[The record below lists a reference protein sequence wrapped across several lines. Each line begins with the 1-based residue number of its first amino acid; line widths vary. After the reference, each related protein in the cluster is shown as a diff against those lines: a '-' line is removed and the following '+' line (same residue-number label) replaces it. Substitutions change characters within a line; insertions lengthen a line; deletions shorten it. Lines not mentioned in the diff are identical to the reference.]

1 METVKVIINGK
12 EIEAPRGKLLLEVC
26 LEAGFPIP
34 NFCYYKDL
42 PPQAACRM
50 CLVRIEKMGRLQTAC
65 TVRVSEGMV
74 VTTESEEIRRV
85 RIAMVDF
92 ILANHPLDCPVC
104 DKGGE
109 CELQWMAFNYGDL
122 LARFDEQKDATEEY
136 QLSPF
141 IWFDP
146 QRCILCY
153 RCIRVCDEWVEN
165 HALGVQGRGAH
176 SLIVGN
182 QPDGTLQ
189 CENCGN
195 CVEVCPVG
203 ALTSA
208 NFRFR
213 ARPWD
218 IRDTVTTCT
227 YCSDGCQLR
236 LSVRGGKVVRAWAK
250 DLTKMD
256 AEFSNKVLFS
266 FQTAPETEHR
276 WINEEFLCVK
286 GRYGN
291 EFVNSPDRLTV
302 PLVRRNGR
310 LEPTTWEEALKYV
323 AQRLQEIKRTYGPES
338 IACLGSPRL
347 TNEDLYILAK
357 FGQRVLET
365 PLVTHAMDF
374 DWRPFFRRLTV
385 PLLTQ
390 PELRERMRT
399 ILLLGGNPP
408 EYNPLTAY
416 SLRRAV
422 QLHGAQLFIV
432 ASRPISRLRVA
443 TRFFHIRP
451 GSEPAVLLALWDER
465 EVERAVASTLLTEQE
480 VHELRR
486 IVWGSDSLALLI
498 SRDVTGAAL
507 EAAAVLGGMLTQNGR
522 TVRVLPLLRFNNS
535 LGALDMGL
543 TADVPA
549 PEQVGPQIKAL
560 YLMGCDLVRFYG
572 DAWREAL
579 ARAEF
584 IVAHEL
590 FLTRTAELAH
600 VVLPAMS
607 FAELDGTFTNNAG
620 QVQRIR
626 RATSMAGDWRPDW
639 MIIAEIATRME
650 ADLGCR
656 YSAAHIFREI
666 AETVPGYQGLTYARL
681 NQEGALQTDRP
692 LVPLEAIDREKLLA
706 RLRAQVE
713 ALDLSAQRLEEP
725 APLGIGLFEPGTLT
739 EHVPLLREAFGWEV
753 KESALAHRDAGAPAR
768 SDP

>member
-12 EIEAPRGKLLLEVC
+12 EVEAPRGKLLLEVC
-26 LEAGFPIP
+26 FDAGFPIP

-74 VTTESEEIRRV
+74 VTTESEEIRQARQ
-85 RIAMVDF
+85 AMVDF

-109 CELQWMAFNYGDL
+109 CELQWMAMNYGDL
-122 LARFDEQKDATEEY
+122 LARFDEQKDATGEY
-136 QLSPF
+136 PLSPF
-141 IWFDP
+141 IWLDP

-153 RCIRVCDEWVEN
+153 RCIRVCDEWVGN
-165 HALGVQGRGAH
+165 HALGVRGRGAH
-176 SLIVGN
+176 SVIVGN
-182 QPDGTLQ
+182 RADGTLE
-189 CENCGN
+189 CEHCGN

-208 NFRFR
+208 DFRFR

-236 LSVRGGKVVRAWAK
+236 LSVRDGRVVRAWAK

-256 AEFSNKVLFS
+256 AEFANKVLFS
-266 FQTAPETEHR
+266 FRTAPETRHN

-291 EFVNSPDRLTV
+291 AFVNSPDRLTV

-310 LEPTTWEEALKYV
+310 LEPTTWEEALRQV
-323 AQRLQEIKRTYGPES
+323 AQRVLEIKRTYGPES
-338 IACLGSPRL
+338 IACIGSPRL

-357 FGQRVLET
+357 FGREVVET
-365 PLVTHAMDF
+365 PVVTHAMDV

-390 PELRERMRT
+390 PMLREEMRT
-399 ILLLGGNPP
+399 ILLIGGNPP

-416 SLRRAV
+416 SLRAAV
-422 QLHGAQLFIV
+422 HRRGAQLFIV
-432 ASRPISRLRVA
+432 GARPLSRMRVA

-451 GSEPAVLLALWDER
+451 GSEAAVLLALLDEG
-465 EVERAVASTLLTEQE
+465 EVERAAEATLLTREE
-480 VHELRR
+480 VEALRR
-486 IVWGSDSLALLI
+486 IVWESDRLAVLI
-498 SRDVTGAAL
+498 SREVTGAAL
-507 EAAAVLGGMLTQNGR
+507 EAAAVLGGILAAEGGR
-522 TVRVLPLLRFNNS
+522 QVRVLPLLRFNNS

-543 TADVPA
+543 TADLPA
-549 PEQVGPQIKAL
+549 PEQVGSQIKAL

-572 DAWREAL
+572 DVWREAL
-579 ARAEF
+579 ARAELV
-584 IVAHEL
+584 VAHEL
-590 FLTRTAELAH
+590 FLTRTAEMAH

-626 RATSMAGDWRPDW
+626 RALSATGDWRPDW
-639 MIIAEIATRME
+639 MIIDQIAAKMGV
-650 ADLGCR
+650 DLGCR
-656 YSAAHIFREI
+656 RSVANIFREI
-666 AETVPGYQGLTYARL
+666 AETVPGYQGITYARL
-681 NQEGALQTDRP
+681 NEEGAIQTERP
-692 LVPLEAIDREKLLA
+692 LVPLTAIDRGKLLE
-706 RLRAQVE
+706 RLRAQVAAIDRAAE
-713 ALDLSAQRLEEP
+713 RLREP
-725 APLGIGLFEPGTLT
+725 APLGEGLFEPGTLT
-739 EHVPLLREAFGWEV
+739 EHVPLLRKAFGWEERERV
-753 KESALAHRDAGAPAR
+753 EASR
-768 SDP
+768 

>member
-12 EIEAPRGKLLLEVC
+12 EVEAPKGKLLLEVC
-26 LEAGFPIP
+26 FEAGFPIP

-74 VTTESEEIRRV
+74 VTTESEEIRRARV
-85 RIAMVDF
+85 AMVDF

-109 CELQWMAFNYGDL
+109 CELQWMAMNYGDR
-122 LARFDEQKDATEEY
+122 LARFDEQKDATGEY
-136 QLSPF
+136 PLSPF
-141 IWFDP
+141 IWLDP

-153 RCIRVCDEWVEN
+153 RCIRVCDEWVGN
-165 HALGVQGRGAH
+165 HALGVRGRGAH
-176 SLIVGN
+176 SVIVGN
-182 QPDGTLQ
+182 RPDGTLA

-236 LSVRGGKVVRAWAK
+236 LSVRDGRVVRAWAK

-256 AEFSNKVLFS
+256 AEFANKVLFS
-266 FQTAPETEHR
+266 FQTAPETRHN
-276 WINEEFLCVK
+276 WINEEFLCLK

-302 PLVRRNGR
+302 PLLRRNGR
-310 LEPTTWEEALKYV
+310 LEPATWDEALKYV
-323 AQRLQEIKRTYGPES
+323 AQRLLEIKRAYGPES
-338 IACLGSPRL
+338 IACIGSPRL
-347 TNEDLYILAK
+347 TNEDLYVLAK
-357 FGQRVLET
+357 FGRQVVET
-365 PLVTHAMDF
+365 PHVTHAMDV
-374 DWRPFFRRLTV
+374 DWRPFFKRLTV

-390 PELRERMRT
+390 PELRERMPT
-399 ILLLGGNPP
+399 ILLIGGNPP

-416 SLRRAV
+416 SLRAAV
-422 QLHGAQLFIV
+422 HRHGARLFIV
-432 ASRPISRLRVA
+432 GARPISRLQVA

-451 GSEPAVLLALWDER
+451 GSEPAIWLALLDEG
-465 EVERAVASTLLTEQE
+465 EVERAAEATLLTREE
-480 VHELRR
+480 LRELRR
-486 IVWGSDSLALLI
+486 IVWEADRLALLV
-498 SRDVTGAAL
+498 SREVTGPAL
-507 EAAAVLGGMLTQNGR
+507 EAAAVLGGMLQAEGGR
-522 TVRVLPLLRFNNS
+522 IVRVLPLLRFNNS

-543 TADVPA
+543 VAEMPA

-572 DAWREAL
+572 DAWRQAL
-579 ARAEF
+579 ARAELV
-584 IVAHEL
+584 VAHEL
-590 FLTRTAELAH
+590 FMTRTAELAH

-626 RATSMAGDWRPDW
+626 RALSATGDWRPDW
-639 MIIAEIATRME
+639 MIIDQIAARMG

-656 YSAAHIFREI
+656 YSAANIFREI
-666 AETVPGYQGLTYARL
+666 AETIPGYQGITYARL
-681 NQEGALQTDRP
+681 NEEGAIQTERP
-692 LVPLEAIDREKLLA
+692 LMPLEAIDRARLLE

-713 ALDLSAQRLEEP
+713 TIDRTAERLQEP

-739 EHVPLLREAFGWEV
+739 EHVPLLRQAFGWDV
-753 KESALAHRDAGAPAR
+753 KESVEVSR
-768 SDP
+768 

>member
-1 METVKVIINGK
+1 METVKVVINGK
-12 EIEAPRGKLLLEVC
+12 EVEAPKGKLLLEVC
-26 LEAGFPIP
+26 FEAGFPVP

-65 TVRVSEGMV
+65 TVRVSDGMV
-74 VTTESEEIRRV
+74 VTTESEEIRRARV
-85 RIAMVDF
+85 AMVDF
-92 ILANHPLDCPVC
+92 ILSNHPLDCPVC

-109 CELQWMAFNYGDL
+109 CELQWMAMNYGDL
-122 LARFDEQKDATEEY
+122 LARFDEQKDATGEY
-136 QLSPF
+136 PLSPF
-141 IWFDP
+141 IWLDP

-153 RCIRVCDEWVEN
+153 RCIRVCDEWVGN
-165 HALGVQGRGAH
+165 HALGVRGRGAH
-176 SLIVGN
+176 SVIVGN
-182 QPDGTLQ
+182 RADGTLE

-236 LSVRGGKVVRAWAK
+236 LSVRDGRVVRAWAK

-256 AEFSNKVLFS
+256 AEFANKVLFS
-266 FQTAPETEHR
+266 FRTAPETRHN
-276 WINEEFLCVK
+276 WINEEFLCLK

-291 EFVNSPDRLTV
+291 EFVNSPERLTV

-310 LEPTTWEEALKYV
+310 LEPTSWEEALKYV
-323 AQRLQEIKRTYGPES
+323 AHRLLEIKRRYGPES
-338 IACLGSPRL
+338 IACIGSPRL

-357 FGQRVLET
+357 FGRQVVET
-365 PLVTHAMDF
+365 PHVTHAMDF
-374 DWRPFFRRLTV
+374 DWRPFFKRLTV
-385 PLLTQ
+385 PLLTR
-390 PELRERMRT
+390 PALREQMST

-408 EYNPLTAY
+408 EYQPMTAY
-416 SLRRAV
+416 SLRAAV
-422 QLHGAQLFIV
+422 HRRGARLYIV
-432 ASRPISRLRVA
+432 GARPISRLQVA

-451 GSEPAVLLALWDER
+451 GSEPAVLLALLDEG
-465 EVERAVASTLLTEQE
+465 EIERAAEATQLTREELQ
-480 VHELRR
+480 ELRR
-486 IVWGSDSLALLI
+486 IVWESDRLALLV
-498 SRDVTGAAL
+498 SCDVTGPAL
-507 EAAAVLGGMLTQNGR
+507 EAAAVLGGLVQAKGGGI
-522 TVRVLPLLRFNNS
+522 VRVSPLLRFNNS

-543 TADVPA
+543 VAELPT
-549 PEQVGPQIKAL
+549 PEHVGPQIKAL
-560 YLMGCDLVRFYG
+560 YLMGSDLVRFYG
-572 DAWREAL
+572 EAWREAL
-579 ARAEF
+579 MRAELV
-584 IVAHEL
+584 VAHEL

-626 RATSMAGDWRPDW
+626 RALSAAGDWRPDW
-639 MIIAEIATRME
+639 MIIEQIAAKMG

-656 YSAAHIFREI
+656 YSVVNIFREI
-666 AETVPGYQGLTYARL
+666 AETIPGYQGITYARL
-681 NQEGALQTDRP
+681 NEEGAIQTERP
-692 LVPLEAIDREKLLA
+692 LLPLEAIDQTRLLE

-713 ALDLSAQRLEEP
+713 TIDRTAERLHEP
-725 APLGIGLFEPGTLT
+725 APLGVGLFEPGTLT
-739 EHVPLLREAFGWEV
+739 EHVPLLRKAFGWGM
-753 KESALAHRDAGAPAR
+753 KEPVEAAR
-768 SDP
+768 

>member
-1 METVKVIINGK
+1 METVKVIINGR
-12 EIEAPRGKLLLEVC
+12 EVEAPKGKLLLEVC
-26 LEAGFPIP
+26 FEAGFPVP

-74 VTTESEEIRRV
+74 VTTESEEIRRARV
-85 RIAMVDF
+85 AMVDF

-109 CELQWMAFNYGDL
+109 CELQWMAMNYGDL
-122 LARFDEQKDATEEY
+122 LARFEEGKDATDEY
-136 QLSPF
+136 RLSPF
-141 IWFDP
+141 IWLDP

-153 RCIRVCDEWVEN
+153 RCIRVCDEWVGN
-165 HALGVQGRGAH
+165 HALGVRGRGAQ
-176 SLIVGN
+176 SVIVGN
-182 QPDGTLQ
+182 RPDGTLE

-256 AEFSNKVLFS
+256 TEFAHKVLFS
-266 FQTAPETEHR
+266 FRTAPEARHT

-291 EFVNSPDRLTV
+291 EFVNSPERLTV
-302 PLVRRNGR
+302 PLLRRHGR
-310 LEPTTWEEALKYV
+310 LEPVTWEEALRYV
-323 AQRLQEIKRTYGPES
+323 AHRLLEIKRAYGAES
-338 IACLGSPRL
+338 IACIGSPRL
-347 TNEDLYILAK
+347 TNEDLYVLAK
-357 FGQRVLET
+357 FGRQVLET
-365 PLVTHAMDF
+365 PVVTHTMDV

-408 EYNPLTAY
+408 EQNPLTAY
-416 SLRRAV
+416 SLRAAV
-422 QLHGAQLFIV
+422 HRQGARLFIV
-432 ASRPISRLRVA
+432 GARPLGRMSVA

-451 GSEPAVLLALWDER
+451 GSEAAVLLALLEER
-465 EVERAVASTLLTEQE
+465 ELDRAVRATLLTPEE
-480 VHELRR
+480 IRELRR
-486 IVWGSDSLALLI
+486 IVWEADPVALLVG
-498 SRDVTGAAL
+498 REVTGAAL
-507 EAAAVLGGMLTQNGR
+507 EAAAMLGGVLAAEGRR

-543 TADVPA
+543 VADLPA

-572 DAWREAL
+572 DAWRDAL
-579 ARAEF
+579 ARAELV
-584 IVAHEL
+584 VAHEL
-590 FLTRTAELAH
+590 FLTRTAERAH

-626 RATSMAGDWRPDW
+626 RALSAAGEWRPDW
-639 MIIAEIATRME
+639 MIIDQIATKMG

-656 YSAAHIFREI
+656 YSVANIFREI
-666 AETVPGYQGLTYARL
+666 AETVPGYQGITYARL
-681 NQEGALQTDRP
+681 NEEGAIQTKRP
-692 LVPLEAIDREKLLA
+692 LVPFTDRDREKLLD
-706 RLRAQVE
+706 RLRAQVD
-713 ALDLSAQRLEEP
+713 AIDLTAERLTEP
-725 APLGIGLFEPGTLT
+725 APLGEGLFEPGTLT
-739 EHVPLLREAFGWEV
+739 EHVPLLREAFGWE
-753 KESALAHRDAGAPAR
+753 AR
-768 SDP
+768 AR

>member
-1 METVKVIINGK
+1 VETVKVIINGK
-12 EIEAPRGKLLLEVC
+12 EIEAPKGKLLLEVC
-26 LEAGFPIP
+26 LENGFPVP

-109 CELQWMAFNYGDL
+109 CELQWMAMNYGDL
-122 LARFDEQKDATEEY
+122 LARFDEQKDATGEY
-136 QLSPF
+136 PLSPF
-141 IWFDP
+141 IWLDP

-153 RCIRVCDEWVEN
+153 RCIRVCDEWVGN
-165 HALGVQGRGAH
+165 HALGVRGRGAH
-176 SLIVGN
+176 SVIVGN
-182 QPDGTLQ
+182 RPDGTLE

-236 LSVRGGKVVRAWAK
+236 LSVRDGRVVRAWAK

-256 AEFSNKVLFS
+256 VEFANKVLFS
-266 FQTAPETEHR
+266 FWTAPETRHD
-276 WINEEFLCVK
+276 WINEEFLCLK

-291 EFVNSPDRLTV
+291 EFVNSPERLTV
-302 PLVRRNGR
+302 PLLRRNGR
-310 LEPTTWEEALKYV
+310 LEPVTWEEALKYV
-323 AQRLQEIKRTYGPES
+323 AQRLLEIKRTYGPES
-338 IACLGSPRL
+338 IACIGSPRL
-347 TNEDLYILAK
+347 TNEDLYVLAK
-357 FGQRVLET
+357 FARRVVET
-365 PLVTHAMDF
+365 PHATHAMDF
-374 DWRPFFRRLTV
+374 DWRPFFKRLTV

-390 PELRERMRT
+390 PMLREQMRT

-416 SLRRAV
+416 SLRAAV
-422 QLHGAQLFIV
+422 HRHGAQLYIV
-432 ASRPISRLRVA
+432 GARPLNRLRVA

-451 GSEPAVLLALWDER
+451 GSEPALLLALWDEG
-465 EVERAVASTLLTEQE
+465 ELERAAEATALTLEELR
-480 VHELRR
+480 ELRR
-486 IVWGSDSLALLI
+486 IVWESDRLALLV
-498 SRDVTGAAL
+498 SRDVTGPAL
-507 EAAAVLGGMLTQNGR
+507 EAAAVLAGVLQAEGGRL
-522 TVRVLPLLRFNNS
+522 VRVLPLLRFNNS

-543 TADVPA
+543 VAGMPA

-572 DAWREAL
+572 DAWRSAL
-579 ARAEF
+579 ARAELV
-584 IVAHEL
+584 VAHEL
-590 FLTRTAELAH
+590 FMTRTAELAH

-626 RATSMAGDWRPDW
+626 RALSAAGDWRPDW
-639 MIIAEIATRME
+639 MIIDQIAAKMG

-656 YSAAHIFREI
+656 YSVANIFREI
-666 AETVPGYQGLTYARL
+666 AETVPGYHGITYARL
-681 NQEGALQTDRP
+681 NEEGAIQTERP
-692 LVPLEAIDREKLLA
+692 LVPLETIDRA
-706 RLRAQVE
+706 RLLERLREQ
-713 ALDLSAQRLEEP
+713 AQRVDRAVERIQEP
-725 APLGIGLFEPGTLT
+725 APLGVGLFEPGTLT
-739 EHVPLLREAFGWEV
+739 EHVPVLRRAFGWGVPEPV
-753 KESALAHRDAGAPAR
+753 GVSR
-768 SDP
+768 

>member
-12 EIEAPRGKLLLEVC
+12 EVEAPRGKLLLEVC
-26 LEAGFPIP
+26 AEAGFPVP

-74 VTTESEEIRRV
+74 VTTESEEIRRTRV
-85 RIAMVDF
+85 AMVDF
-92 ILANHPLDCPVC
+92 LLANHPLDCPVC

-109 CELQWMAFNYGDL
+109 CELQWMAMNYGDL
-122 LARFDEQKDATEEY
+122 LARFDERKDATDEY
-136 QLSPF
+136 PLSPF
-141 IWFDP
+141 IWLDP

-153 RCIRVCDEWVEN
+153 RCIRVCDEWVGN
-165 HALGVQGRGAH
+165 HALGVRGRGAQ
-176 SLIVGN
+176 SVIVGN
-182 QPDGTLQ
+182 RPDGTLE

-203 ALTSA
+203 ALTST

-236 LSVRGGKVVRAWAK
+236 LSVRDGKVVRAWAK
-250 DLTKMD
+250 DLTKLD
-256 AEFSNKVLFS
+256 AEFANKVLFS
-266 FQTAPETEHR
+266 FRTAPERRHD

-310 LEPTTWEEALKYV
+310 LEPSSWEDALKYV
-323 AQRLQEIKRTYGPES
+323 AHRLLEIKRAYGPES
-338 IACLGSPRL
+338 IACIGSPRL
-347 TNEDLYILAK
+347 TNEDLYVLAK
-357 FGQRVLET
+357 FGRQVLQT
-365 PLVTHAMDF
+365 PHVTHAMDF
-374 DWRPFFRRLTV
+374 DWRPFFRNLTV

-390 PELRERMRT
+390 PQLREEMAT

-416 SLRRAV
+416 SMRAAVHRR
-422 QLHGAQLFIV
+422 GARLV
-432 ASRPISRLRVA
+432 VVGARPIARLQVA
-443 TRFFHIRP
+443 THFFHIRQ
-451 GSEPAVLLALWDER
+451 GSEPALLLALLDED
-465 EVERAVASTLLTEQE
+465 EVDRAAEATLLAPEELWQ
-480 VHELRR
+480 LRR
-486 IVWGSDSLALLI
+486 IVWESDRLALLV
-498 SRDVTGAAL
+498 SRDLTGAAL
-507 EAAAVLGGMLTQNGR
+507 EAAAALGGILQAEGGR
-522 TVRVLPLLRFNNS
+522 IVRVLPLLRFNNS

-543 TADVPA
+543 VADMPA
-549 PEQVGPQIKAL
+549 PERVGPQIKAL
-560 YLMGCDLVRFYG
+560 YLMGCDVVRFYG
-572 DAWREAL
+572 DRWREAL
-579 ARAEF
+579 ERAEL
-584 IVAHEL
+584 VVVHEL
-590 FLTRTAELAH
+590 FLTRTAQRAH

-626 RATSMAGDWRPDW
+626 RALSATGDWRPDW
-639 MIIAEIATRME
+639 MIIDQIAAKMG

-656 YSAAHIFREI
+656 HSVANIFREI
-666 AETVPGYQGLTYARL
+666 AETIPGYQGITYARL
-681 NQEGALQTDRP
+681 NEQGAISTERP
-692 LVPLEAIDREKLLA
+692 LVAPEAVDRARLLE

-713 ALDLSAQRLEEP
+713 TLDRTAERLAEP
-725 APLGIGLFEPGTLT
+725 APLGVGLFEPGTLT
-739 EHVPLLREAFGWEV
+739 EHVPLLRRAFGW
-753 KESALAHRDAGAPAR
+753 DAEEPVPVAR
-768 SDP
+768 

>member
-12 EIEAPRGKLLLEVC
+12 EVEAPRGKLLLEVC
-26 LEAGFPIP
+26 AEAGFPVP

-74 VTTESEEIRRV
+74 VTTESEEIRRTRV
-85 RIAMVDF
+85 AMVDF
-92 ILANHPLDCPVC
+92 LLANHPLDCPVC

-109 CELQWMAFNYGDL
+109 CELQWMAMNYGDL
-122 LARFDEQKDATEEY
+122 LARFDERKDATDEY
-136 QLSPF
+136 PLSPF
-141 IWFDP
+141 IWLDP

-153 RCIRVCDEWVEN
+153 RCIRVCDEWVGN
-165 HALGVQGRGAH
+165 HALGVRGRGAQ
-176 SLIVGN
+176 SVIVGN
-182 QPDGTLQ
+182 RPDGTLE

-203 ALTSA
+203 ALTST

-236 LSVRGGKVVRAWAK
+236 LSVRDGKVVRAWAK
-250 DLTKMD
+250 DLTKLD
-256 AEFSNKVLFS
+256 AEFANKVLFS
-266 FQTAPETEHR
+266 FQTAPERRHD

-310 LEPTTWEEALKYV
+310 LEPSSWEDALKYV
-323 AQRLQEIKRTYGPES
+323 AHRLMEIKRAYGPES
-338 IACLGSPRL
+338 IACIGSPRL
-347 TNEDLYILAK
+347 TNEDLYVLAK
-357 FGQRVLET
+357 FGRQVLQT
-365 PLVTHAMDF
+365 PHVTHAMDF
-374 DWRPFFRRLTV
+374 DWRPFFRNLTV

-390 PELRERMRT
+390 PQLREEMAT

-416 SLRRAV
+416 SMRAAVHRR
-422 QLHGAQLFIV
+422 GARLV
-432 ASRPISRLRVA
+432 VVGARPIARLQVA
-443 TRFFHIRP
+443 THFFHIRQ
-451 GSEPAVLLALWDER
+451 GSEPALLLALLDED
-465 EVERAVASTLLTEQE
+465 EVDRAAEATLLAPEELWQ
-480 VHELRR
+480 LRR
-486 IVWGSDSLALLI
+486 IVWESDRLALLV
-498 SRDVTGAAL
+498 SRDLTGAAL
-507 EAAAVLGGMLTQNGR
+507 EAAAALGGILQAEGGR
-522 TVRVLPLLRFNNS
+522 IVRVLPLLRFNNS

-543 TADVPA
+543 VADMPA
-549 PEQVGPQIKAL
+549 PERVGPQIKAL
-560 YLMGCDLVRFYG
+560 YLMGCDVVRFYG
-572 DAWREAL
+572 DRWREAL
-579 ARAEF
+579 ERAEL
-584 IVAHEL
+584 VVVHEL
-590 FLTRTAELAH
+590 FLTRTAQQAH

-626 RATSMAGDWRPDW
+626 RALSATGDWRPDW
-639 MIIAEIATRME
+639 MIIDQIAAKMG

-656 YSAAHIFREI
+656 HSVANIFREI
-666 AETVPGYQGLTYARL
+666 AETIPGYQGITYARL
-681 NQEGALQTDRP
+681 NEQGAIPTERP
-692 LVPLEAIDREKLLA
+692 LVAPEAVDRARLLE

-713 ALDLSAQRLEEP
+713 TLDRTAERLAEP
-725 APLGIGLFEPGTLT
+725 APLGVGLFEPGTLT
-739 EHVPLLREAFGWEV
+739 EHVPLLRRAFGW
-753 KESALAHRDAGAPAR
+753 DAEEPVPVAR
-768 SDP
+768 